1 VFLLVQNT
9 AKQIYLKFENTR
21 EKFTRS
27 QTDGIIAAILYLAC
41 KQEGYPRTL
50 KRIAF
55 DTGVHEKNI
64 RIGLQLMGSK
74 QDPMAP
80 EDLVPWICSQLKVE
94 FVYEA
99 IARKIARCAFQV
111 VEGKHP
117 DSIASAC
124 VYLVCSKFGLS
135 VRDNEIA
142 DAAMVALA
150 TLRNVV
156 RELHPHRDLL
166 FAD

>member
-1 VFLLVQNT
+1 
-9 AKQIYLKFENTR
+9 LKFENTR

-55 DTGVHEKNI
+55 DTGVNEKQI
-64 RIGLQLMGSK
+64 RIGLQLMDIK

-80 EDLVPWICSQLKVE
+80 EDLVPWICSQLKIE
-94 FVYEA
+94 FMFESL
-99 IARKIARCAFQV
+99 ARKAARRAFEL

-124 VYLVCSKFGLS
+124 VFLVCSKFGLP
-135 VRDNEIA
+135 VRENDIA
-142 DAAMVALA
+142 DAAMVAVP
-150 TLRNVV
+150 TLRSVV
-156 RELHPHRDLL
+156 RDLL
-166 FAD
+166 PNRDLLLAD